1 MSTTENQGVKRVFDE
16 FVEDNRQ
23 KRREGGASPI
33 AAASSSA
40 TSAILPTGMQLE
52 DIKPLWSSFGPIVS
66 RELPFA
72 VTKFLVFDLAAGAIS
87 DLINSSNMLGDN
99 KIQVGVGG
107 LGLLLSAF
115 SGALAG
121 IAGAF
126 VSHPADLI
134 LTLTSASSR
143 EEGEAKDWKIIVQEL
158 LDADGG
164 PLNLFAGFS
173 ARAVFFFLVIG
184 LQFFLYDYIKTLLDV
199 GTDDLTLVLDVF
211 YAVRQGL
218 L

>member
-1 MSTTENQGVKRVFDE
+1 MSTSIPN
-16 FVEDNRQ
+16 
-23 KRREGGASPI
+23 
-33 AAASSSA
+33 AAIDSG
-40 TSAILPTGMQLE
+40 LQVE
-52 DIKPLWSSFGPIVS
+52 DIKPLWLSFNPIVS

-72 VTKFLVFDLAAGAIS
+72 VTKFLVFDLAAGTIS
-87 DLINSSNMLGDN
+87 NLINNSNMLGDGN
-99 KIQVGVGG
+99 KIQVGVGT

-121 IAGAF
+121 ELSYIYCILSWNPLFCFSPIHNKGIAGAL

-143 EEGEAKDWKIIVQEL
+143 GDGPSKDWKAIVKEL
-158 LDADGG
+158 LEQDGG
-164 PLNLFAGFS
+164 VINLFAGFP

-184 LQFFLYDYIKTLLDV
+184 LQFFLYDYFKTLLDV

-211 YAVRQGL
+211 YAIRAGL
-218 L
+218 E

>member
-1 MSTTENQGVKRVFDE
+1 MSQI
-16 FVEDNRQ
+16 
-23 KRREGGASPI
+23 RRCNFF
-33 AAASSSA
+33 
-40 TSAILPTGMQLE
+40 LPLFYAN
-52 DIKPLWSSFGPIVS
+52 IH
-66 RELPFA
+66 
-72 VTKFLVFDLAAGAIS
+72 LAAGAIS
-87 DLINSSNMLGDN
+87 DLINGSNLLGDE

-115 SGALAG
+115 AGALAG

-143 EEGEAKDWKIIVQEL
+143 EEGESKDWRMIVKEL
-158 LDADGG
+158 LAQDGG
-164 PLNLFAGFS
+164 LLNLFSGFP

-184 LQFFLYDYIKTLLDV
+184 LQFFLYDYIKTLLSV

-211 YAVRQGL
+211 YAIRPGL
-218 L
+218 V

>member
-1 MSTTENQGVKRVFDE
+1 MMAADPCCRSLFLSSHHNILTLFD
-16 FVEDNRQ
+16 
-23 KRREGGASPI
+23 S
-33 AAASSSA
+33 
-40 TSAILPTGMQLE
+40 
-52 DIKPLWSSFGPIVS
+52 
-66 RELPFA
+66 
-72 VTKFLVFDLAAGAIS
+72 
-87 DLINSSNMLGDN
+87 
-99 KIQVGVGG
+99 
-107 LGLLLSAF
+107 
-115 SGALAG
+115 G

-143 EEGEAKDWKIIVQEL
+143 EEGESKDWRTIVKDL
-158 LDADGG
+158 LAADGG
-164 PLNLFAGFS
+164 PINLFAGFP

>member
-1 MSTTENQGVKRVFDE
+1 MATPPSVTT
-16 FVEDNRQ
+16 
-23 KRREGGASPI
+23 S
-33 AAASSSA
+33 
-40 TSAILPTGMQLE
+40 
-52 DIKPLWSSFGPIVS
+52 IKPLWSSFIPIVS

-72 VTKFLVFDLAAGAIS
+72 VTKFLVFDLAAGSIAE
-87 DLINSSNMLGDN
+87 LVNSSKLLDDPL
-99 KIQVGVGG
+99 QVGVGS

-115 SGALAG
+115 AGALAG
-121 IAGAF
+121 VAGAF

-143 EEGEAKDWKIIVQEL
+143 EGGQAKDWKTIVEEL

-164 PLNLFAGFS
+164 FLNLYAGFS

-184 LQFFLYDYIKTLLDV
+184 LQFFLYDYIKSELGV

-211 YAVRQGL
+211 YAIRQGL